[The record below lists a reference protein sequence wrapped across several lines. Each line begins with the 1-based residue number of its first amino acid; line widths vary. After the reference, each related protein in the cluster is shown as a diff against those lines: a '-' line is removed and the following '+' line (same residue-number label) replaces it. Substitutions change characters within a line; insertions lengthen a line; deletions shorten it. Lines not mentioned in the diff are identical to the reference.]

1 MLELLK
7 YDFFIHALLASVFTA
22 VTCGIIG
29 TYIVSRRIVF
39 ISGGISHTS
48 FGGVGIGYYLG
59 INPIIGA
66 AVFAVLAG
74 LGIEILSRRPGWRE
88 DSLIG
93 MMWSF
98 GMAVGIIFIF
108 LTPGYAP
115 NLMTYLFGNIL
126 TVSPLDILL
135 MAGLSLLI
143 TAVFLLLFKEIL
155 FLSFDKENIVQA
167 LDYARQAEDILRNI
181 LTKYSKYTLA
191 KNLDQRINEVV
202 TYKESLVALL
212 KLQEEGYLVVPPD
225 NIELIRKQGKI
236 LTSELE
242 KIVKKESQFVQ
253 DLIGKSKTIHL
264 LALVPVFILSVL
276 VALFLVFNVN
286 RPLKTI
292 ENAITKIASGDFNNI
307 PEIKTGDEFESLVVS
322 LNNMIDELDKRSKQL
337 IQAQKLASLGRL
349 TSGVAHELNNPLNNI
364 STSIQ
369 ILIEEIEENDLEYK
383 KELLVGAEKEV
394 ERGKEIVRSLLEF
407 ARERTLTLK
416 QVNFKDLVDSA
427 IKHVKSE
434 IPDNIHL
441 KVEVPDNIQATVGLR
456 IKSVIINL
464 IANAVH
470 AMKNGGEITIKAKNE
485 FDKEGFSFQVIDTG
499 EGIPQNVITKIFD
512 PFFTTKEVGKGSGLG
527 LSITYGIMEQ
537 HRGNIS
543 VSSEVGKGT
552 TFTCFLP
559 FRQSEQIEL

>member
-1 MLELLK
+1 MKISIREKIFLAFVIFIGLSALIWARSYYSQYILNQKIQIIERK
-7 YDFFIHALLASVFTA
+7 YDLLNTILEA
-22 VTCGIIG
+22 
-29 TYIVSRRIVF
+29 RR
-39 ISGGISHTS
+39 
-48 FGGVGIGYYLG
+48 YEKNY
-59 INPIIGA
+59 
-66 AVFAVLAG
+66 
-74 LGIEILSRRPGWRE
+74 
-88 DSLIG
+88 
-93 MMWSF
+93 
-98 GMAVGIIFIF
+98 
-108 LTPGYAP
+108 
-115 NLMTYLFGNIL
+115 
-126 TVSPLDILL
+126 
-135 MAGLSLLI
+135 
-143 TAVFLLLFKEIL
+143 

-191 KNLDQRINEVV
+191 KNLDQRIAELV
-202 TYKESLVALL
+202 TYKESLVDLL
-212 KLQEEGYLVVPPD
+212 KLQEEGHLVVSPVT
-225 NIELIRKQGKI
+225 IELIRKQGKI

-242 KIVKKESQFVQ
+242 KIVKKESQFVK

-276 VALFLVFNVN
+276 IALFLVFNVN

-322 LNNMIDELDKRSKQL
+322 LNNMIDELNKRSKQL

-369 ILIEEIEENDLEYK
+369 ILIEEIEEDDLEYK

-485 FDKEGFSFQVIDTG
+485 FDRNGFSFQVIDTG
-499 EGIPQNVITKIFD
+499 EGIPQNIISKIFD

-537 HRGNIS
+537 HSGNIS

-559 FRQSEQIEL
+559 FHQPEQVEL